1 MKHYSIHFY
10 KAIGAY
16 CLFYVDDKTYEIV
29 KIFSSKRSA
38 VIYGYI
44 HKLTV
49 HND

>member
-16 CLFYVDDKTYEIV
+16 CLFYVDDNVYEIV
-29 KIFSSKRSA
+29 KIFSSKRTA
-38 VIYGYI
+38 VIYGRI
-44 HKLTV
+44 HNLIV